1 MTKATATT
9 AAEALS
15 DLDRR
20 ALELA
25 IKIDRQRNKACRL
38 QLDDKLKTEAWI
50 EVARFAAHRCQEI
63 SLHLAPWQCWPPSR
77 VAVDDVDKP
86 GYEHRGIGQSAALLR
101 RMLAAGVSRY
111 HPDPLAALAAAPRRD
126 AAAG

>member
-63 SLHLAPWQCWPPSR
+63 SLHLAPRQCWPPSR

-101 RMLAAGVSRY
+101 RMLAAGISRY
-111 HPDPLAALAAAPRRD
+111 HPDPIAALAAAPRRD